1 MSDPYATIDQ
11 ASDEVQQAIAAA
23 MEARSLEPAQIRMRR
38 QYLGDA
44 ELPKNATAV
53 DLGSG
58 TGHLACDLVKVFGCR
73 EVLGLDFSPVM
84 VARARVL
91 HEGTPGLSFRQG
103 DARDTKLP
111 DASFDLVVMH
121 TVLCHVP
128 GPEEAIREAFRI
140 LKPGG
145 TLAVFDGDYDTAT
158 VALFENDPLD
168 SLVQWFVRG
177 HVHDLWITRRFAPL
191 LTDAGFGVKK
201 VEGHAYLAE
210 GDAPYFR
217 TVIGRGADLMVN
229 RGLMTADAALSL
241 KTEADQ
247 RIKQGR
253 FFGFISFL
261 SLIAMKPSA
270 GA

>member
-1 MSDPYATIDQ
+1 MGDPYATIDQ
-11 ASDEVQQAIAAA
+11 ASDEVQRAIAAA

-38 QYLGDA
+38 RYLGDA
-44 ELPKNATAV
+44 ELPKGATAV

-58 TGHLACDLVKVFGCR
+58 TGHLACDLVKIFGCA

-84 VARARVL
+84 VSHARAL

-111 DASFDLVVMH
+111 DASFDLVVLH

-128 GPEEAIREAFRI
+128 RPEAAICEAFRI

-145 TLAVFDGDYDTAT
+145 TLTVFDGDYDTTT
-158 VALFENDPLD
+158 VALFKNDPLD
-168 SLVQWFVRG
+168 SLVQWFVRS
-177 HVHDLWITRRFAPL
+177 HVHDIWLTRRVVPL
-191 LTDAGFGVKK
+191 VADAGFEVSK

-210 GDAPYFR
+210 GEAPYFR
-217 TVIGRGADLMVN
+217 TVIGRGADLMATT
-229 RGLMTADAALSL
+229 GLLTPDAAASL

-247 RIKQGR
+247 RIRNGS

-261 SLIAMKPSA
+261 SLIAKKPGVGS
-270 GA
+270 

>member
-1 MSDPYATIDQ
+1 MGDPYATIDQ
-11 ASDEVQQAIAAA
+11 ASDEFQQAIAAA

-38 QYLGDA
+38 RYLGDA
-44 ELPKNATAV
+44 ELPRGAAAV

-58 TGHLACDLVKVFGCR
+58 TGHLACDLVEVFGCR

-84 VARARVL
+84 VSRAREL
-91 HEGTPGLSFRQG
+91 HEATPGLSFRQG

-121 TVLCHVP
+121 TILCHVP
-128 GPEEAIREAFRI
+128 GPEAAICEAFRI

-168 SLVQWFVRG
+168 SVVQWYVRG
-177 HVHDLWITRRFAPL
+177 HVHDLWLTRRFVPL
-191 LTDAGFGVKK
+191 VATAGFEIGK

-210 GDAPYFR
+210 GEAPYFR

-229 RGLMTADAALSL
+229 RGMLTPDAAMSL

-247 RIKQGR
+247 RIKNGN

-261 SLIAMKPSA
+261 SLIARKPGA
-270 GA
+270 GC